1 MPSSINPALNKDMKE
16 AVVKSSCQTVKPA
29 AAAAAAANELLQLLL
44 ATADGRALTSGAP
57 PEVTMFS

>member
-1 MPSSINPALNKDMKE
+1 MKE

-44 ATADGRALTSGAP
+44 ATADRRALTSGAP